1 MTEVIVSITTI
12 PKRKE
17 MFLQTLPFIL
27 QQKYVKKICINL
39 DNNLSQ
45 EDYDFYDK
53 QVATQDSR
61 IELDKTCESKWRS
74 ANKLLPT
81 IQKYPDDVIVTMD
94 DDLSYDENCVKEL
107 VEMYEKNPDCII
119 CQEINPAVIMN
130 GELRYVNTLDIKLM
144 QKEFGKYLS
153 HSCLFPP
160 HVFDDT
166 EVFDFDKMMKL
177 TNGTH
182 DELWF
187 WEQTTLKGVQVIG
200 LDYTISMGIDSTIQH
215 NGDYQLTDINAQQ
228 TNIDNYNF
236 KFNCEYADK
245 IQKVIRSKP
254 IEFFVTRENLQ
265 AHVGS
270 LWQIKQLYGGFPK
283 LVFWVD
289 DSMKKS
295 HVWYLTS
302 RLQLN
307 KFAASQIEIREKHV

>member
-12 PKRKE
+12 PNRKE

-61 IELDKTCESKWRS
+61 IEINKTCESKWRS

-119 CQEINPAVIMN
+119 AQEINPATYRN
-130 GELRYVNTLDIKLM
+130 GELRYHNTLDIKLM
-144 QKEFGKYLS
+144 QKEFGKYLT
-153 HSCLFPP
+153 HSCLFPA
-160 HVFDDT
+160 HSFYGT

-177 TNGTH
+177 THGTH

-187 WEQTTLKGVQVIG
+187 WEQTTLKGIKVIG
-200 LDYTISMGIDSTIQH
+200 LDWTISLGVDTTIKH
-215 NGDYQLTDINAQQ
+215 EAEEYQLTNINAIQA
-228 TNIDNYNF
+228 NIDQYNF
-236 KFNCEYADK
+236 EFNMEYGDK
-245 IQKVIRSKP
+245 IVKLLSDQKNC
-254 IEFFVTRENLQ
+254 IEFFVNRNNLV
-265 AHVGS
+265 AHVSS
-270 LWQIKQLYGGFPK
+270 LPIIKQLYEGYHI
-283 LVFWVD
+283 VFHVNET
-289 DSMKKS
+289 MKKS
-295 HVWYLTS
+295 HIWYLDTRIRGIQLINTIIS
-302 RLQLN
+302 RD
-307 KFAASQIEIREKHV
+307 